1 MGIAVAGP
9 AAAQDVAVQ
18 PFLIINQERLLTG
31 SRAGQQLLDAE
42 ERERDK
48 LRTEARALDASFEA
62 EERQLT
68 EQRSTLPPVEFRGLA
83 DAFDARVVQ
92 ARRDQDARA
101 SALADDFE
109 QRRRQFYA
117 RVAPLLVSLMDRYR
131 AKAVFDESSVLVAD
145 QSLNIT
151 DAVIAEIDAE
161 MGAAVSPGPAP
172 ETVPG
177 VVPPDP
183 ATPDAVVPAPEI
195 LRPRAPAAP
204 GPGIVLPPHRGAPG
218 DAPDGGTVDGGE

>member
-1 MGIAVAGP
+1 M
-9 AAAQDVAVQ
+9 Q
-18 PFLIINQERLLTG
+18 PFLIINQERLLSG
-31 SRAGQQLLDAE
+31 SRAGQQLLAAE

-68 EQRSTLPPVEFRGLA
+68 ERRLTLKPEEFRALA

-101 SALADDFE
+101 SALADEFE
-109 QRRRQFYA
+109 QRRRQFYG

-131 AKAVFDESSVLVAD
+131 AKAIFDETTVLVAD

-151 DAVIAEIDAE
+151 EAVIAEIDAQ
-161 MGAAVSPGPAP
+161 MGGAAAPEAPGTAAPGPAADRA
-172 ETVPG
+172 E
-177 VVPPDP
+177 P
-183 ATPDAVVPAPEI
+183 ATPDAPAPEI
-195 LRPRAPAAP
+195 LTTRPPTAPEF
-204 GPGIVLPPHRGAPG
+204 GIVLPPRRSEPAGAPRG
-218 DAPDGGTVDGGE
+218 EAVDGGE